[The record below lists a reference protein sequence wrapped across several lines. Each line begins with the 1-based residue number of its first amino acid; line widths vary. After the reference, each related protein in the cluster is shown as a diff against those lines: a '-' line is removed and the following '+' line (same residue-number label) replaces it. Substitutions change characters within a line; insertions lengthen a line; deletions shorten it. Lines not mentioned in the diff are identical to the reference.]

1 MVLVLDTNVVVAL
14 FRPEHAHHEVA
25 RRWWLKTMAAGE
37 SFTVPDLVWAGV
49 TRLLTNS
56 RVFDVPATFEEA
68 WRFAEAMM
76 MQPSYLRAQLGSRV
90 LDEFADLGLETKARG
105 DLLTDAYIAACAAA
119 YGGTV
124 VTFDRD
130 FRKFD
135 GLRVLE
141 LAA

>member
-1 MVLVLDTNVVVAL
+1 MNVLDVNVVIPIFRADHANHQVAKD
-14 FRPEHAHHEVA
+14 
-25 RRWWLKTMAAGE
+25 WWTRSRANGE
-37 SFTVPDLVWAGV
+37 PFTVPDVVWLAFTRIV
-49 TRLLTNS
+49 TDRRAFAT
-56 RVFDVPATFEEA
+56 PASFKDA
-68 WRFAEAMM
+68 WLFAEAMM
-76 MQPSYLRAQLGSRV
+76 LHATYLRFATSTRTV
-90 LDEFADLGLETKARG
+90 DEFVGLALEAG
-105 DLLTDAYIAACAAA
+105 AAGNLLTDAYIAACAAA

>member
-1 MVLVLDTNVVVAL
+1 MLVLDANVVVAL
-14 FRPEHAHHEVA
+14 FRPEHTHHDVA
-25 RRWWLKTMAAGE
+25 RRWWLETMAAGAA
-37 SFTVPDLVWAGV
+37 FTVPDIVWAGV
-49 TRLLTNS
+49 TRLLTNP
-56 RVFDVPATFEEA
+56 RVFEVPATFEQA

-76 MQPSYLRAQLGSRV
+76 LQPSYLRAQTGSRV
-90 LDEFADLGLETKARG
+90 LDEFANLGLEVKARG